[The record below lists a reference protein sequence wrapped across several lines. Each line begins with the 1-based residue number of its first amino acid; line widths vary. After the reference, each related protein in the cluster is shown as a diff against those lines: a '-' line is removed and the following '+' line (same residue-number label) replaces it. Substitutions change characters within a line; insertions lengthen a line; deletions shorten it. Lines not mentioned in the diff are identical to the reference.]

1 MAALCGEASVIPPEP
16 KYTTVAGSQVAYQ
29 VIGDGPIDVVY
40 VPGLVSNLDR
50 NWEWPAF
57 ARMLERMASYS
68 RLIMFDRRGSGLS
81 DPIALETLPTWE
93 HWAED
98 LTAVL
103 DAAGS
108 KRTAV
113 FGAIDGC
120 FWAMLFAATQPE
132 RTQALI
138 MTNPWAHA
146 TAGDEYPG
154 LTPAEM
160 DAAVTTWASIW
171 GTKAAASL
179 VNLPEAD
186 DEDMARFFARYWRSV
201 MTPRAAA
208 VQMRFMMTY
217 DLRHFLPSIRVPTL
231 IFRQK
236 DWPLVPAEL
245 SRYVGDQI
253 PGARYV
259 EVPGSSGYVLGDDAE
274 DILEDFLADVRHA
287 GEPDRVLATV
297 MFTDIVG
304 STERA
309 STVGDR
315 RWKEILAEHDRL
327 GRAQVE
333 RFGGK
338 FISTTGDGL
347 LATFA
352 GPSRAIRCAHS
363 LGRALRGEE
372 IQIRAGLHTGEIELR
387 DGDDIGGIAVHIASR
402 VMGEAGPGEVVCSRT
417 VKDLVA
423 GSEFS
428 FDDRGVCTLKGV
440 PDQWQLYAVRQA

>member
-1 MAALCGEASVIPPEP
+1 MIPPEP

-29 VIGDGPIDVVY
+29 VIGNGPIDVVY
-40 VPGLVSNLDR
+40 VPGLMSNLDR
-50 NWEWPAF
+50 QWEWPAF

-108 KRTAV
+108 KRTAIY
-113 FGAIDGC
+113 GGIDGC
-120 FWAMLFAATQPE
+120 FWAMLFAATHPE

-138 MTNPWAHA
+138 LWNPWARA
-146 TAGDEYPG
+146 TAGDDYPG
-154 LTPAEM
+154 MTQAEM
-160 DAAVTTWASIW
+160 EAAANTWTSIW

-179 VNLPEAD
+179 VNLSGSDD
-186 DEDMARFFARYWRSV
+186 DESARFFAKYYRSV
-201 MTPRAAA
+201 MTPRAAGE
-208 VQMRFMMTY
+208 QMRYMMSY
-217 DLRHFLPSIRVPTL
+217 DLRHVLPSIRVPTL
-231 IFRQK
+231 VLRQK
-236 DWPLVPAEL
+236 DWPLVPVEL
-245 SRYVGDQI
+245 SRFVGDQI

-259 EVPGSSGYVLGDDAE
+259 EVVGEGGYVLGTEAE
-274 DILEDFLADVRHA
+274 DLVEDFLADVQHA
-287 GEPDRVLATV
+287 SEPDRVLATV

-309 STVGDR
+309 SSLGDR
-315 RWKEILAEHDRL
+315 RWKELLTEHDRL

-338 FISTTGDGL
+338 LISTTGDGI

-363 LGRALRGEE
+363 LGRALRGDE
-372 IQIRAGLHTGEIELR
+372 IKIRAGLHTGEIELR

-428 FDDRGVCTLKGV
+428 FEDRGLRALKGV
-440 PDQWQLYAVRQA
+440 PDEWQLYAVRQA